1 MNKLELITHPAIQT
15 LVEVKWNLFG
25 KKTCVYNVIKNL
37 LYAII
42 WSVLGIS
49 IPRSGNYYLPLK
61 KHAWRM
67 VFEIIGILMT
77 LYFMITVRTPLSFS
91 ISSVHIIV
99 KTSNFYFQRDRNRKI
114 APNVAKLLHFL
125 YHQCIKNICSGKFH
139 KSQTNISEKRFFLV
153 ILKSYSLQ
161 LY

>member
-25 KKTCVYNVIKNL
+25 KKACVYNVIKNL
-37 LYAII
+37 FYAII

-67 VFEIIGILMT
+67 VFEIIGIMMT
-77 LYFMITVRTPLSFS
+77 LYFMITVRTPLLFS

-99 KTSNFYFQRDRNRKI
+99 KPSNFYIQRDRNRKI
-114 APNVAKLLHFL
+114 APNFAKLFHFL
-125 YHQCIKNICSGKFH
+125 YHQCIRKICSGKFH
-139 KSQTNISEKRFFLV
+139 KSQTNTSEKGSF
-153 ILKSYSLQ
+153 
-161 LY
+161 

>member
-15 LVEVKWNLFG
+15 LVEVKWSLFG
-25 KKTCVYNVIKNL
+25 KKACVYNVIKNL

-67 VFEIIGILMT
+67 VFEIIGIIMT
-77 LYFMITVRTPLSFS
+77 LYFMITVRIPLLFWN
-91 ISSVHIIV
+91 SSAQIV
-99 KTSNFYFQRDRNRKI
+99 VKPSN
-114 APNVAKLLHFL
+114 
-125 YHQCIKNICSGKFH
+125 S
-139 KSQTNISEKRFFLV
+139 
-153 ILKSYSLQ
+153 
-161 LY
+161 